1 MALFHFFWLSNIPL
15 CICATS
21 FLSIHLLMDIY
32 VASTSGI
39 EAPILWPSDRKSQLI
54 GEKNMLLND

>member
-1 MALFHFFWLSNIPL
+1 
-15 CICATS
+15 
-21 FLSIHLLMDIY
+21 MDIY

-54 GEKNMLLND
+54 GEKNMLLNDWRRKEKQATDG